1 MTDSALGVHLNA
13 DGGTIGVWSEN
24 ADRVELCVFDERDPN
39 WVAETTALVRGEGN
53 VWSAASTRLRP
64 GTRYA
69 LRVGGPDG
77 PQNAFDPGAFL
88 LDPYGRGIA
97 GSQQA
102 TRRSVVIDGSFDWNG
117 TVKPNVPLDR
127 TVVYEA
133 HVKGISKLNP
143 RVPAELRG
151 TYAGLAHPATIEHL
165 TSLGVTAVE
174 LLPIHAFASE
184 DRLLK
189 QGLAN
194 YWGYNSLNF
203 FSPHPAY
210 ATKTAQSAGAE
221 DVLREF
227 KGMVKLLH
235 EAGLEV
241 ILDVVYNHTAEEG
254 KGGPTTSLRGI
265 DNAAYYRQDAD
276 GDYIDYTGVG
286 NTVNASNPA
295 AQNLIMDSLRYWA
308 NDVQIDGFRFDLAA
322 TLGRDGTG
330 EFTREHPLLYG
341 IVDDPMLRD
350 VKKIAEP
357 WDVGPGGWQTG
368 NFPDGWSEW
377 NDRYRDRVRTF
388 WLRDIADA
396 RSNGQ
401 PSTGI
406 GSLATRLAGSSN
418 TFAAE
423 RGPVASLNFITAH
436 DGFTAADLVAFDA
449 KHNLGNGEENRD
461 GADDNRSFNH
471 GAEGDTTDDAI
482 LAARRKAV
490 RNLLGTLLLS
500 AGVPM
505 ITAGDEFGRTQC
517 GNNNAYNHDDELTW
531 LDWSWDDHQRELV
544 DTVRKLIR
552 LRAHNPALRPIR
564 YGVSGESVPH
574 ASQME
579 WYDARGSTMSIDD
592 WQSPENRTLQ
602 YLVASTPEFEPF
614 NRMLLIVHGLESE
627 TDVTLPPH
635 DGVETYTLLWNSAD
649 DTAED
654 SADEAPSSAAQQQ
667 SPGSVVR
674 LTPTSMQLYRA
685 N

>member
-1 MTDSALGVHLNA
+1 MRTTDSGLGVHLNSQ
-13 DGGTIGVWSEN
+13 GGTVGVWSEN
-24 ADRVELCVFDERDPN
+24 ADVVELCVFDDRDPS
-39 WVAETTALVRGEGN
+39 WVTETTPLVRGEGN

-64 GTRYA
+64 GARYA
-69 LRVGGPDG
+69 FRVNGPDG
-77 PQNAFDPGAFL
+77 PTNAFDPGIFL

-97 GSQQA
+97 GSQRS

-117 TVKPNVPLDR
+117 TIKPNTPLDR
-127 TVVYEA
+127 TVVYET

-143 RVPAELRG
+143 RVPEELRG

-184 DRLLK
+184 ERLIK
-189 QGLAN
+189 QGLTN

-203 FSPHPAY
+203 FSPHAAY
-210 ATKTAQSAGAE
+210 ATKAAQSAGAE

-254 KGGPTTSLRGI
+254 RQGPTTSLRGI

-276 GDYIDYTGVG
+276 GNYIDYTGVG
-286 NTVNASNPA
+286 NTVNAAHPA
-295 AQNLIMDSLRYWA
+295 VQGLIMDSLRYWA

-322 TLGRDGTG
+322 TLGRDATG
-330 EFTREHPLLYG
+330 EFTSEHPLLYE

-377 NDRYRDRVRTF
+377 NDRYRDTVRTF

-406 GSLATRLAGSSN
+406 GSFATRLAGSSN
-418 TFAAE
+418 TFAAQ

-436 DGFTAADLVAFDA
+436 DGFTAADVVAFDT

-461 GADDNRSFNH
+461 GANDNRSFNH
-471 GAEGDTTDDAI
+471 GAEGDTPDDPIRAV
-482 LAARRKAV
+482 RRKAV

-531 LDWSWDDHQRELV
+531 LDWSWDDHQLDLV
-544 DTVRKLIR
+544 ATVRRLIQ
-552 LRAHNPALRPIR
+552 LRADNPALRPTR
-564 YGVSGESVPH
+564 YGVSGKSVPQ
-574 ASQME
+574 ASQMD
-579 WYDARGSTMSIDD
+579 WYDASGSTMSIDD
-592 WQSPENRTLQ
+592 WRSPENRTLQ

-614 NRMLLIVHGLESE
+614 NRMLLIVHGLETD
-627 TDVTLPPH
+627 TDVTLPAH
-635 DGVETYTLLWNSAD
+635 DGVETYTLLW
-649 DTAED
+649 D
-654 SADEAPSSAAQQQ
+654 SADETPSPDTQQR
-667 SPGSVVR
+667 SPGSHVR
-674 LTPTSMQLYRA
+674 LTQTSMQLYLA
-685 N
+685 G

>member
-1 MTDSALGVHLNA
+1 VHLNS
-13 DGGTIGVWSEN
+13 DGGTIGVWSQN

-39 WVAETTALVRGEGN
+39 WVTETTALVRGESN

-64 GTRYA
+64 GVRYA
-69 LRVGGPDG
+69 LRVSGPDA
-77 PQNAFDPGAFL
+77 PQNAFDSGIFL
-88 LDPYGRGIA
+88 LDPYGRGIS
-97 GSQQA
+97 GSQQS

-117 TVKPNVPLDR
+117 TRKPNTPLDR

-184 DRLLK
+184 ERLLK
-189 QGLAN
+189 QGLTN

-210 ATKTAQSAGAE
+210 ATKAAQTAGAE

-254 KGGPTTSLRGI
+254 AAGPTTSLRGI
-265 DNAAYYRQDAD
+265 DNAAYYRQNAD
-276 GDYIDYTGVG
+276 GEYIDYTGVG
-286 NTVNASNPA
+286 NTVNTAHPA
-295 AQNLIMDSLRYWA
+295 AQRLVMDSLRYWA

-322 TLGRDGTG
+322 TLGRDETG
-330 EFTREHPLLYG
+330 EFTPQHPLLYG
-341 IVDDPMLRD
+341 IIDDPLLRD

-388 WLRDIADA
+388 WMRDIADA

-406 GSLATRLAGSSN
+406 GSFATRLAGSSN

-471 GAEGDTTDDAI
+471 GAEGDTTDETI

-505 ITAGDEFGRTQC
+505 ITAGDEFGRTQY

-531 LDWSWDDHQRELV
+531 LDWSWDERQQELV
-544 DTVRKLIR
+544 DTVRRLIQ
-552 LRAHNPALRPIR
+552 LRADNPALRPIR
-564 YGVSGESVPH
+564 YGVSGESVPQ
-574 ASQME
+574 ASQMD
-579 WYDARGSTMSIDD
+579 WYDASGSTMSIDD

-627 TDVTLPPH
+627 TDVTLPEH
-635 DGVETYTLLWNSAD
+635 EGVETYTLLWDSAN
-649 DTAED
+649 D
-654 SADEAPSSAAQQQ
+654 SADNSANESQPADAQQR
-667 SPGSVVR
+667 SPGSTVR